1 MFSGYI
7 NNLIAWDGLLHDG
20 LFHLFGKIV
29 VVGPTFLWPTELLL
43 AGLFIIILLG
53 IFLLGSPC
61 RRSAMMGHF

>member
-29 VVGPTFLWPTELLL
+29 VVGPTFLWSTELLL

-53 IFLLGSPC
+53 IFLFGTAY

>member
-29 VVGPTFLWPTELLL
+29 VGTTFLWPTELLL
-43 AGLFIIILLG
+43 AGLFIITLLG
-53 IFLLGSPC
+53 LFLLGS
-61 RRSAMMGHF
+61 AL